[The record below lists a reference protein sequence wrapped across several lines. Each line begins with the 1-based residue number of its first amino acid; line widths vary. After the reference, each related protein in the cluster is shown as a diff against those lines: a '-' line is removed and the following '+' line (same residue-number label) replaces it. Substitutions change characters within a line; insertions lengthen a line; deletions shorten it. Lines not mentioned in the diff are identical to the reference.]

1 MARMS
6 DGVDMKHLVT
16 HLWTLCQ
23 NTASFLSACTVG
35 TKTSAP

>member
-1 MARMS
+1 MARMFN
-6 DGVDMKHLVT
+6 GVDMKQLVV

-23 NTASFLSACTVG
+23 NTASFLSMWAVG